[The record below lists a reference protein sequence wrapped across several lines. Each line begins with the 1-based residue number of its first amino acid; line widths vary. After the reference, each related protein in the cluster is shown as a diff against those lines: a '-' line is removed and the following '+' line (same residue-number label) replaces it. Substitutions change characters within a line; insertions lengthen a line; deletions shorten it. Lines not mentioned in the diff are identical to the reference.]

1 MLLAEF
7 KPTPERHNDERHAER
22 GSIMQQDAAAQ
33 DKKQQFDAAQNT
45 EKLLT
50 QERMKTLD
58 LTVETARLKKEQA
71 ESAIRLQNE
80 VQRSLN

>member
-1 MLLAEF
+1 MKQA
-7 KPTPERHNDERHAER
+7 K
-22 GSIMQQDAAAQ
+22 MQQDAAAQ